1 MLLTLSQLN
10 GCNDKVQG
18 VLVVLNRRRDIEEE
32 NNGKS

>member
-10 GCNDKVQG
+10 GYNDKVEG